1 MCWTEGLP
9 GAGGPRSKWRTLST
23 GKVVMVVAGGL
34 GAPSGPLQ
42 CATWQLASLGQVIWE
57 GEKEEEKEGRE
68 AQTKENSGAS
78 PGIQWLRVLLLGR
91 FNPWSGN

>member
-9 GAGGPRSKWRTLST
+9 GAGGPRSRRWTLSP

-42 CATWQLASLGQVIWE
+42 GATWQLASLGQVICE
-57 GEKEEEKEGRE
+57 GEKEEEEEGEKEEEERE
-68 AQTKENSGAS
+68 RQRERESEC
-78 PGIQWLRVLLLGR
+78 
-91 FNPWSGN
+91 

>member
-42 CATWQLASLGQVIWE
+42 CATWPLASLGQVIWE
-57 GEKEEEKEGRE
+57 GEKEEGERDRDRE
-68 AQTKENSGAS
+68 RESEC
-78 PGIQWLRVLLLGR
+78 
-91 FNPWSGN
+91 

>member
-23 GKVVMVVAGGL
+23 GKVVMVVAEGL

-57 GEKEEEKEGRE
+57 GEKEEEERDRDRE
-68 AQTKENSGAS
+68 RESEC
-78 PGIQWLRVLLLGR
+78 
-91 FNPWSGN
+91 